1 MIKCH
6 RCGKEINLPYINP
19 NDGIFTYCDFC
30 WNQILGEL
38 DNENRK
44 PFTDKTAESS
54 K

>member
-30 WNQILGEL
+30 WNQIIGEL
-38 DNENRK
+38 EHERNTQGQYQENL
-44 PFTDKTAESS
+44 
-54 K
+54 

>member
-30 WNQILGEL
+30 WNQIIGDLE
-38 DNENRK
+38 NERN
-44 PFTDKTAESS
+44 TQGQYQENL
-54 K
+54 